1 VLPALALLAGGAAA
15 RLRPA
20 RAAAGL
26 VVLAAAGTL
35 VHSTPL
41 EEELFAKPPR
51 QHGTFR
57 GVETERWHVARLR
70 LLARFFAARGAG
82 RPDAS
87 LATGAIGVLG
97 WESGLAVHD
106 FHGLVDPAIARAGA
120 SAEPLGT
127 GLPGH
132 EKGDLLHVLAKR
144 PTYWMWS
151 RSLRDEPAGWPR
163 YEPEVLRELRQ
174 RYQLRHVWLVDEENA
189 EAGYFSFLERR

>member
-1 VLPALALLAGGAAA
+1 MITLALSKG
-15 RLRPA
+15 RIYDE
-20 RAAAGL
+20 
-26 VVLAAAGTL
+26 TL
-35 VHSTPL
+35 P
-41 EEELFAKPPR
+41 
-51 QHGTFR
+51 
-57 GVETERWHVARLR
+57 
-70 LLARFFAARGAG
+70 LLARCGVVPSEDPEASRKLLIGTSQ
-82 RPDAS
+82 PDLRIVVVRATD
-87 LATGAIGVLG
+87 ATGAIGVLG

-163 YEPEVLRELRQ
+163 YEPEVLRELRED
-174 RYQLRHVWLVDEENA
+174 YELRHIWLVDEENA
-189 EAGYFSFLERR
+189 EAGYFSFLERRSPRGPAAFAERRSSLPPSSRYASPSP